1 MPAGQTDIES
11 AGELGKMEDNSSTYR
26 HRILVA
32 DDEKSIADA
41 VATMMG
47 MSGMEA
53 IVVNDGAQPTQ
64 RSQEGRPTRRFS
76 TS

>member
-1 MPAGQTDIES
+1 
-11 AGELGKMEDNSSTYR
+11 MEDNSSTYR

-53 IVVNDGAQPTQ
+53 GPQPTPH
-64 RSQEGRPTRRFS
+64 SQEGRPTRRSS